1 MKTRTIIFAAM
12 FAVAVSLAGAQ
23 VPSRVVMGGRAVTI
37 VADAVY
43 AFPAAHSRIV
53 AVGGT
58 DQGLGAFLET
68 VTPGFSALPSFDR
81 QAGVETYAS
90 HKPDMVILKAA
101 LKKTLGAGLETL
113 GIKTAYLSLES
124 PEEYY
129 TELVTIGRIFNDPAR
144 ATVLVD
150 YYKSVVATAERASG
164 AAAVRAGAKARVL
177 LVQAAGDGFEVPPDA
192 WMQTRLVEMAGG
204 VAVWKGSNPGSG
216 WATVGPEQIAAW
228 NPDLLVVV
236 SYKEPSSAVAARVA
250 ADPRFSGLKAAKTGK
265 IVGFAQD
272 FLSWDQPDTRWGLGL
287 LWLTDLIYPG
297 SMAGFS
303 VEAEARRFF
312 SLFYGFNPAA
322 FDAQIGH
329 KLRGTKE

>member
-1 MKTRTIIFAAM
+1 MKTRTSFLFAALL
-12 FAVAVSLAGAQ
+12 AVVSVAGAQ
-23 VPSRVVMGGRAVTI
+23 VPARVVMGGRAVTL

-43 AFPAAHSRIV
+43 AFPAARSRIV

-58 DQGLGAFLET
+58 DQGIGVFLET

-90 HKPDMVILKAA
+90 HRPDLVILKSS

-129 TELVTIGRIFNDPAR
+129 SELVTIGRIFNDTAR
-144 ATVLVD
+144 AAVLVE
-150 YYKSVVATAERASG
+150 YYKGVVATAERASS
-164 AAAVRAGAKARVL
+164 AAAGRAGAKARVL
-177 LVQAAGDGFEVPPDA
+177 LVQSAGEGFEVPPDT
-192 WMQTRLVEMAGG
+192 WIQTRLVEMAGG

-228 NPDLLVVV
+228 NPDVLVVV
-236 SYKEPSSAVAARVA
+236 SYKERSDAVAARMA
-250 ADPRFSGLKAAKTGK
+250 SDPRFSGLKAVKSGR

-272 FLSWDQPDTRWGLGL
+272 FVSWDQPDTRWGLGL
-287 LWLTDLIYPG
+287 LWLTDVVYPG
-297 SMAGFS
+297 SMAGYS
-303 VEAEARRFF
+303 TVAEARRFF
-312 SLFYGFNPAA
+312 SLFYGFSPAA
-322 FDAQIGH
+322 FDAQIGN
-329 KLRGTKE
+329 KLRGTK

>member
-1 MKTRTIIFAAM
+1 MKTRTSILVAALL
-12 FAVAVSLAGAQ
+12 AVVSVAGAQ
-23 VPSRVVMGGRAVTI
+23 VPARVVMGGRAVTL

-43 AFPAAHSRIV
+43 AFPAARSRIV

-58 DQGLGAFLET
+58 DQGIGVFLET

-90 HKPDMVILKAA
+90 HRPDLVILKSS

-129 TELVTIGRIFNDPAR
+129 AELVTIGQIFNDVPR
-144 ATVLVD
+144 ATVL
-150 YYKSVVATAERASG
+150 ASS
-164 AAAVRAGAKARVL
+164 AAAGRAGAKARVL
-177 LVQAAGDGFEVPPDA
+177 LVQSAGEGFEVPPDT
-192 WMQTRLVEMAGG
+192 WIQTRLVEMAGG

-228 NPDLLVVV
+228 NPDVLVVV
-236 SYKEPSSAVAARVA
+236 SYKERSDAVAARMA
-250 ADPRFSGLKAAKTGK
+250 SDPRFSGLKAVKSGR

-272 FLSWDQPDTRWGLGL
+272 FVSWDQPDTRWGLGL
-287 LWLTDLIYPG
+287 LWLTDVVYPG
-297 SMAGFS
+297 SMAGYS
-303 VEAEARRFF
+303 TVAEARRFF
-312 SLFYGFNPAA
+312 SLFYGFSPAA
-322 FDAQIGH
+322 FDAQIGN
-329 KLRGTKE
+329 KLRGTK

>member
-1 MKTRTIIFAAM
+1 MKTRTNILVVALFA
-12 FAVAVSLAGAQ
+12 AVSLAGAQ
-23 VPSRVVMGGRAVTI
+23 VPSRVVMGGRAVTL

-43 AFPAAHSRIV
+43 AFPSARSRIV

-58 DQGLGAFLET
+58 DQGIGFFLET
-68 VTPGFSALPSFDR
+68 VTPGFSALPTFDR

-90 HKPDMVILKAA
+90 HKPDLVILKSS

-129 TELVTIGRIFNDPAR
+129 EELVTIGRMFNDAAR

-150 YYKSVVATAERASG
+150 YYKGVVATAERASS
-164 AAAVRAGAKARVL
+164 AAAARAGSKARVL
-177 LVQAAGDGFEVPPDA
+177 LVQAAGDGYEVPPDT

-204 VAVWKGSNPGSG
+204 IAVWKGANPGSG

-228 NPDLLVVV
+228 NPDVLVVV
-236 SYKEPSSAVAARVA
+236 SYKERSDAVAARMA

-287 LWLTDLIYPG
+287 LWLTDVVYPG
-297 SMAGFS
+297 SMAGYS
-303 VEAEARRFF
+303 TEAEARRFF
-312 SLFYGFNPAA
+312 SLFYGFSPAA
-322 FDAQIGH
+322 FDAQIGN
-329 KLRGTKE
+329 KLRGTRP